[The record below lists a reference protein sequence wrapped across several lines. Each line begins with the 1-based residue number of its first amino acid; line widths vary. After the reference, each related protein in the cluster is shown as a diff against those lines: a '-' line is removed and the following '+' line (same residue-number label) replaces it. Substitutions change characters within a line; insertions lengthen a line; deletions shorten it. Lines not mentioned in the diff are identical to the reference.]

1 MVGNLFEKK
10 RFLTLTGSERK
21 TFPFARLCMLDL
33 NRLYLL
39 HELSILG
46 TISRVAAARGLTRPA
61 VSHQLLQLES
71 ELGTV
76 LFERSGRGVQLTAT
90 GRRLVALS
98 KNLFSV
104 AEGIESEMETST
116 GQIRGEV
123 RIAAFGS
130 AAGSFLPVMVRELGV
145 RHPHVD
151 VHFSELECKEG
162 MQAAAAKQ
170 VDLAVV
176 YELATPHRT
185 PGSLQLLPLGVD
197 TFEVL
202 LSSHH
207 RLARYRTLSLVD
219 LKDERWDMNVASTD
233 YWTAL
238 IRACQKAGFQP
249 KIRSSCRNPAASYR
263 LIEETMMVGVF
274 PSLALDFARSR
285 PGLVAIP
292 LLPVI
297 TRKMYIA
304 TVRESSRR
312 PLLAAV
318 IEVLRESARTTR
330 G

>member
-1 MVGNLFEKK
+1 
-10 RFLTLTGSERK
+10 
-21 TFPFARLCMLDL
+21 MLDL

-61 VSHQLLQLES
+61 VSHQLLQLETDT
-71 ELGTV
+71 GAV
-76 LFERSGRGVQLTAT
+76 LFERSGRGVRLTAT
-90 GRRLVALS
+90 GRRLVTLS

-104 AEGIESEMETST
+104 AESIESEMETST

-123 RIAAFGS
+123 RLAAFGS
-130 AAGSFLPVMVRELGV
+130 AAGSFIPVMVKELAM

-151 VHFSELECKEG
+151 VHFSELECQDG

-185 PGSLQLLPLGVD
+185 QGSLQLLPLGTD

-202 LSSHH
+202 LSSQH
-207 RLARYRTLSLVD
+207 RLARYRTLSLAD
-219 LKDERWDMNVASTD
+219 LKDERWDINTASVD
-233 YWTAL
+233 YYAKL
-238 IRACQKAGFQP
+238 LQACLKEGFHP

-263 LIEETMMVGVF
+263 LIEETDMVGVF
-274 PSLALDFARSR
+274 PSLGLDMARAL
-285 PGLVAIP
+285 PGLVVVP
-292 LLPVI
+292 LVPTL

-312 PLLAAV
+312 PLIAAV
-318 IEVLRESARTTR
+318 IDVLRESVRTTR